1 MSLLA
6 MNSLA
11 SRLLLAA
18 SLVLVAFFVLTGLAI
33 DQAYRRSAD
42 EALRDRLEATTY
54 TLIAATSQP
63 GPDRGPRLD
72 NPLPLPALFTPGARQ
87 YGELDRRDGRL
98 VWLSPSAAGHRL
110 PVAHDLGRTETR
122 FAIRDWGAGRR
133 LAVFSVGVAWAD
145 SAPIYVFSVAE
156 DLAGHEAAIAGFRR
170 LLWAWLGAAALGL
183 LLAQFVVLRWG
194 LSPLRRIARDLGQ
207 IETGRRDRLEGG
219 YPKELRPL
227 TDGLNRL
234 LESERERRRRYRDAL
249 GDLAHSL
256 KTPLALMRA
265 RLDEGRDPSLRAG
278 LEEQIERIS
287 EIVAYRLQR
296 AGGVGRHALDAPVA
310 VEGVVAGVVAAL
322 DKVHADKA
330 VDCRVESVGEVLYA
344 ADAGDLMELFG
355 NLLDNAYRWSRG
367 RVRIRLEPLA
377 EADTGEGGRAGL
389 QIVVEDDG
397 PGIPES
403 EAERILERGV
413 TREGTGGHGIGLAV
427 VRDIV
432 DLYDGR
438 IAIGRGRWGGLAVTI
453 CLPAPS

>member
-1 MSLLA
+1 MT

-18 SLVLVAFFVLTGLAI
+18 TLVLIGFFVLTGLAI
-33 DQAYRRSAD
+33 EQAYRRSAD

-63 GPDRGPRLD
+63 GPDRGPQLD

-98 VWLSPSAAGHRL
+98 VWLSPSAGGRRL
-110 PVAHDLGRTETR
+110 PVAHDLGRSETR
-122 FAIRDWGAGRR
+122 FAVRDWGAGRR
-133 LAVFSVGVAWAD
+133 LAVFSIGVAWAD
-145 SAPIYVFSVAE
+145 SAPVYIFSVAE
-156 DLAGHEAAIAGFRR
+156 DLAGHEAAIADFRQ
-170 LLWAWLGAAALGL
+170 LLWIWLGAAAIGL
-183 LLAQFVVLRWG
+183 LLVQLVVLRWG
-194 LSPLRRIARDLGQ
+194 LSPLRRIAREIGR
-207 IETGRRDRLEGG
+207 IEAGRSDRLDGD

-234 LESERERRRRYRDAL
+234 LETERERRRRYRDAL

-256 KTPLALMRA
+256 KTPLALMQA
-265 RLDEGRDPSLRAG
+265 RLEDGGAGRSLRAA
-278 LEEQIERIS
+278 LEEQIGRIS

-296 AGGVGRHALDAPVA
+296 AAGLGRHALDAPVA
-310 VEGVVAGVVAAL
+310 VDEVASGVVAAL
-322 DKVHADKA
+322 DKVHADKG
-330 VDCRVESVGEVLYA
+330 VDCRIESAGDILYA

-355 NLLDNAYRWSRG
+355 NLLDNAYRWSER
-367 RVRIRLEPLA
+367 RVRVRLESL
-377 EADTGEGGRAGL
+377 DGSDGEVGGRAGL

-397 PGIPES
+397 PGAPES
-403 EAERILERGV
+403 ERGRILERGV
-413 TREGTGGHGIGLAV
+413 SRDGAGGHGIGLAV

-438 IAIGRGRWGGLAVTI
+438 IEIGQAPWGGLAVTI
-453 CLPAPS
+453 VLPAPR